1 MSGGVDRAKREARRA
16 KGTAEEA
23 SESKTLETV
32 ARFGW
37 AANGLLHL
45 LIGVLALRLALGA
58 SGEADQ
64 AGAVSELSS
73 KPGGALLIWAGMIA
87 CAALAL
93 WQFSDAAFGYRHLED
108 KKKWGKRAKAVGLG
122 IVFAA
127 ISSVFGVFAFGGS
140 SDSSETSQDASSRLL
155 QFPGGSIVLFL
166 IGAGIAAAGIFYIYK
181 GIVQKFLDDLKTLP
195 PGAQR
200 IGVSWLGTFGYIGKG
215 AALVVL
221 GILFAVA
228 ALQHDPEQAKGLD
241 GALKAL
247 KEQPFGD
254 AALIL
259 IAVGLMCYG
268 LYLGARARY
277 GKM

>member
-16 KGTAEEA
+16 KDTAEEA
-23 SESKTLETV
+23 SESKTLEIV

-37 AANGLLHL
+37 AASGLLHV

-64 AGAVSELSS
+64 AGAVSELAS

-140 SDSSETSQDASSRLL
+140 SDSSETSQDASSKLL
-155 QFPGGSIVLFL
+155 QFPGGAIVLFL

-228 ALQHDPEQAKGLD
+228 ALHQDPQQAKGLD

>member
-16 KGTAEEA
+16 KDTAEEA
-23 SESKTLETV
+23 SESKTLEIV

-37 AANGLLHL
+37 AASGLLHV

-140 SDSSETSQDASSRLL
+140 SDSSETSQDASSKLL
-155 QFPGGSIVLFL
+155 QFPGGAIVLFL
-166 IGAGIAAAGIFYIYK
+166 IGAGIAAAGIFYVYK

-221 GILFAVA
+221 GILFSVA
-228 ALQHDPEQAKGLD
+228 ALHQDPEQAKGLD